1 MKAKDGTKLSAVS
14 ETENRPPEKSAPHR
28 GAAGVSGERVV
39 VVSFGAPE
47 ETTTTTATRQSKRE
61 RRKKEKR
68 FRRGKE
74 SERDIYVVLARRR
87 GENALRAHPIRARV
101 RSDVSGSDGRGEER
115 DGARDG
121 ERERTRER
129 RGRSTGGG
137 VWRGR
142 GKERVDESRTTTR
155 EGHLL
160 PRESV
165 RTVR

>member
-1 MKAKDGTKLSAVS
+1 MSCRSVRPRRRRVKA
-14 ETENRPPEKSAPHR
+14 
-28 GAAGVSGERVV
+28 
-39 VVSFGAPE
+39 
-47 ETTTTTATRQSKRE
+47 
-61 RRKKEKR
+61 RKKKER
-68 FRRGKE
+68 EEISSGKE
-74 SERDIYVVLARRR
+74 AKEIYVVLARRR

-142 GKERVDESRTTTR
+142 GKERVDESRTTTTR